1 MALASRVA
9 GLALPIDG
17 VTPAF
22 DDPAAVE
29 ADTRRALQ
37 FGFTARLLIH
47 PRQVEPVHRALR
59 PTDEEI
65 AWARE
70 VLALATAG
78 VAAHKGAMIDGPVV
92 ETARRLLA
100 HA

>member
-1 MALASRVA
+1 MLFRVA
-9 GLALPIDG
+9 GIAPPIDG

-22 DDPAAVE
+22 DDPAPAL

-59 PTDEEI
+59 PPRPSSNGP
-65 AWARE
+65 ARSSPSPG
-70 VLALATAG
+70 T
-78 VAAHKGAMIDGPVV
+78 GAP
-92 ETARRLLA
+92 
-100 HA
+100 